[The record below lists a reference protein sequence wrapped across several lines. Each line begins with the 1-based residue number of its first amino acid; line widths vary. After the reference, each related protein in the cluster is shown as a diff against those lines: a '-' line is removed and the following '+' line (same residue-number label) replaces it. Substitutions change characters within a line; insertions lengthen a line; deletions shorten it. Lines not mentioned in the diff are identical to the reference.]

1 MRPFAWSRAGARGDP
16 VAPPVDGLA
25 QARRARE
32 IAAVGIHSPPS
43 ERKSP
48 MADQEAYCVKCKTK
62 REVVNSREE
71 TFENGRRA
79 LRGQCAV
86 CGTNITKFLSSK

>member
-1 MRPFAWSRAGARGDP
+1 MGKALAM
-16 VAPPVDGLA
+16 PPVNGLA
-25 QARRARE
+25 QPRRARE
-32 IAAVGIHSPPS
+32 IAAVGIHFNHPNESP
-43 ERKSP
+43 P